1 MTDVLQGPSGNYY
14 DKFNSQNPV
23 TRWIMR
29 GFKNCFLELYAL
41 TQTQTILEMGCGE
54 GHMLDL
60 MMQRKGIVLH
70 GLDVDIP
77 VLIDATTRCPQAH
90 LTMTD
95 AHYLAYPSKVFDL
108 VVACEVLEH
117 VRQPEKVLIE
127 AARVSSRYA
136 IFSVPREP
144 LWRVLN
150 VVRGRYLPDLGNT
163 PGHIQHWSTNKFI
176 ELVSQHF
183 NVLQVRQPLPW
194 TMLLAEVK
202 S

>member
-1 MTDVLQGPSGNYY
+1 
-14 DKFNSQNPV
+14 
-23 TRWIMR
+23 
-29 GFKNCFLELYAL
+29 
-41 TQTQTILEMGCGE
+41 
-54 GHMLDL
+54 
-60 MMQRKGIVLH
+60 
-70 GLDVDIP
+70 
-77 VLIDATTRCPQAH
+77 
-90 LTMTD
+90 
-95 AHYLAYPSKVFDL
+95 
-108 VVACEVLEH
+108 LEH